1 MGTSRHPLLEGFC
14 GSCKP
19 ADRRPPWQWCEEHV
33 HVDETSPL
41 PGRWRSDASPWV
53 RAVMEDF
60 ANNTIRD
67 IAVQCAAQ
75 SAKTQTVMNCACW
88 AIAEDPGPAMWVT
101 ATKDELRDFL
111 RDRLTPTFETCRPV
125 KERMAEPTL
134 AGFAF
139 DGMPFYAGW
148 SGSKARLQSKPIRWL
163 FCDEVRNY
171 PPGRLEMV
179 LKRTRS
185 FWNSRR
191 FLISTPGTKGDA
203 MDTAYRAGDQRVW
216 QFTCPQCQLS
226 QLLKFEQLKGCRAPR
241 CRPL

>member
-1 MGTSRHPLLEGFC
+1 
-14 GSCKP
+14 
-19 ADRRPPWQWCEEHV
+19 
-33 HVDETSPL
+33 
-41 PGRWRSDASPWV
+41 
-53 RAVMEDF
+53 
-60 ANNTIRD
+60 
-67 IAVQCAAQ
+67 
-75 SAKTQTVMNCACW
+75 
-88 AIAEDPGPAMWVT
+88 MWVT
-101 ATKDELRDFL
+101 ATKDELRDFM

-125 KERMAEPTL
+125 KERMGEPTL
-134 AGFAF
+134 TGFAF

-203 MDTAYRAGDQRVW
+203 MDTAFSVELSGEDPVGETVAQRIQRRLKQSQQSLLAMTRGAFGSAGARRDFISTAVRAQSPAEFVAATALLPPDTSVLAHSGRRVERRLP
-216 QFTCPQCQLS
+216 CHPEPLGRLPPQS
-226 QLLKFEQLKGCRAPR
+226 TTPDPRLLPGPPPCRRSPR
-241 CRPL
+241 LLVGACRVR

>member
-1 MGTSRHPLLEGFC
+1 MGHHPLVAGFC
-14 GSCKP
+14 TACKP
-19 ADRRPPWQWCEEHV
+19 ADRRPPWLWCEEHI

-60 ANNTIRD
+60 ANNAVRD

-111 RDRLTPTFETCRPV
+111 RDRLTPTFDACRPV
-125 KERMAEPTL
+125 KDRLTETTL

-203 MDTAYRAGDQRVW
+203 MDTAFRAGPGTSGSGSSSV
-216 QFTCPQCQLS
+216 
-226 QLLKFEQLKGCRAPR
+226 
-241 CRPL
+241 RPAGSSSRSSSSS

>member
-1 MGTSRHPLLEGFC
+1 
-14 GSCKP
+14 
-19 ADRRPPWQWCEEHV
+19 
-33 HVDETSPL
+33 
-41 PGRWRSDASPWV
+41 
-53 RAVMEDF
+53 MEDF
-60 ANNTIRD
+60 SNNTIRD

-148 SGSKARLQSKPIRWL
+148 SGSKARL
-163 FCDEVRNY
+163 
-171 PPGRLEMV
+171 
-179 LKRTRS
+179 
-185 FWNSRR
+185 
-191 FLISTPGTKGDA
+191 PGTA
-203 MDTAYRAGDQRVW
+203 
-216 QFTCPQCQLS
+216 
-226 QLLKFEQLKGCRAPR
+226 
-241 CRPL
+241 